1 MVTIR
6 KAGVEDLDVL
16 LPLIKTTF
24 FVAFEHQNNPE
35 DFKAYTDKA
44 FAPER
49 VLSELQNPHSEFFFA
64 MYDNEHVGYLKLNCG
79 TAQSDVKDQESL
91 EVERLYVLKEHQS
104 KQVGK
109 LLMDFAEERA
119 KVKHL
124 KYIWL
129 GVWEHNTRAQSF
141 YQRNGFEKFGSHEFI
156 VGTDV
161 QTDFLM
167 RKML

>member
-6 KAGVEDLDVL
+6 KAGIEDLDIL

-44 FAPER
+44 FAPEQ
-49 VLSELQNPHSEFFFA
+49 VLSELQNPLSEFFFA
-64 MYDNEHVGYLKLNCG
+64 VFDDEPIGYLKLNYG
-79 TAQSDVKDQESL
+79 TAQSDVKDEQSM
-91 EVERLYVLKEHQS
+91 EVERLYVLQEYQS
-104 KQVGK
+104 KQIGK
-109 LLMDFAEERA
+109 QLMNFAEDRA
-119 KVKHL
+119 KQKML
-124 KYIWL
+124 RYIWL
-129 GVWEHNTRAQSF
+129 GVWEHNSRAQNF
-141 YQRNGFEKFGSHEFI
+141 YKRNGFEKFGCHEFV